1 MLQWLSI
8 SFWIW
13 PISLVLVCC
22 WRCFTSWAQPP
33 FLVLASVACL
43 HFSYWFTCWF
53 SWDVF
58 DTVGYSLV
66 NFYRSKARQGAGPWI
81 GARRKSQPAGWT
93 QCLGGCESR
102 YTRSPVQALKMSC
115 RAEAGISRDSSRQE
129 DPKPGQVPAMACGPG
144 SRALEGRTI
153 KPGWAT
159 KTR

>member
-66 NFYRSKARQGAGPWI
+66 NFYRSKSRQGAGPWI
-81 GARRKSQPAGWT
+81 GARRISQPAGWT
-93 QCLGGCESR
+93 QCLGGVRAGTHEVQCRHWRCPAEQR
-102 YTRSPVQALKMSC
+102 HEYPETRADRKILSQDRSQPWLVVQG
-115 RAEAGISRDSSRQE
+115 AE
-129 DPKPGQVPAMACGPG
+129 P
-144 SRALEGRTI
+144 
-153 KPGWAT
+153 
-159 KTR
+159 